1 MLNNAE
7 NGAKNWASKIKDL
20 LYSHGFA
27 YLWEIQH
34 VLDLKYFRLMI
45 KKRAIDE
52 CFQKWYNDMNMCN
65 YLPTLK

>member
-27 YLWEIQH
+27 YLWEMQH
-34 VLDLKYFRLMI
+34 VLDLKYFP
-45 KKRAIDE
+45 
-52 CFQKWYNDMNMCN
+52 FND
-65 YLPTLK
+65 